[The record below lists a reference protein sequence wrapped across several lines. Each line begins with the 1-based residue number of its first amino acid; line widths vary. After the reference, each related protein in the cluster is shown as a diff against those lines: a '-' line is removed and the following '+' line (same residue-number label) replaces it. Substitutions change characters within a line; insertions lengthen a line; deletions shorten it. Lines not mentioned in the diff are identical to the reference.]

1 MYVCVL
7 KCYVMEE
14 KLEKLSIAELK
25 IVIDESEKMRKPK
38 LKQVAEKVLKNKIIE
53 LSK

>member
-1 MYVCVL
+1 
-7 KCYVMEE
+7 MEE
-14 KLEKLSIAELK
+14 IIEIAGYSPKEKLSIAELK
-25 IVIDESEKMRKPK
+25 IVIDESEKMRKSK